1 MWISLYGYSTFFY
14 VLPLMAM
21 RSTLLGVLDSFSY
34 ELIIECAM
42 FLGISSLILD
52 SALLQTDIIKYPI
65 EIIQY
70 TVLS

>member
-1 MWISLYGYSTFFY
+1 
-14 VLPLMAM
+14 MAM